1 MVKARKSTAL
11 SKVTTLENALKQS
24 NVIDCKMLFDAIR
37 QHKDEYWK
45 SAMILNLSI
54 PFANKI
60 KIADNVI
67 VSEKVYDWFL
77 EKLYEYYGDE

>member
-1 MVKARKSTAL
+1 MVRSKKSMAL
-11 SKVTTLENALKQS
+11 SKVNTLENTLKQS

-60 KIADNVI
+60 KIADNII

>member
-11 SKVTTLENALKQS
+11 SKKSAMEQALKAN

-37 QHKDEYWK
+37 QRKDEYWK

-60 KIADNVI
+60 KTADSVI
-67 VSEKVYDWFL
+67 VSERAYDWFL

>member
-11 SKVTTLENALKQS
+11 SKKILQAN
-24 NVIDCKMLFDAIR
+24 NVIDCKKLFDAIR

-60 KIADNVI
+60 KTADSVIAT
-67 VSEKVYDWFL
+67 EKAYDWFL
-77 EKLYEYYGDE
+77 EKLFEYYGDE